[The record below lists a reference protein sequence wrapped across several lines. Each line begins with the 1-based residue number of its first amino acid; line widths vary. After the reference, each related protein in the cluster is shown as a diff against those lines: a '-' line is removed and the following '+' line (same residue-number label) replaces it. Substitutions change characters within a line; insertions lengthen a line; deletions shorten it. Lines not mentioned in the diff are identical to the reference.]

1 MSTTVLSKWVWVA
14 VLAFVLAP
22 AAGAGELDREKLD
35 KQLRKHE
42 AKRTKMYKD
51 TEGVP
56 TIGVGFNLKRPD
68 AKEKIEKLGLNFD
81 KVLAGEQELSDKQID
96 QLLKDDIDAAIA
108 DCKKVFPNF
117 AGLSDVRQRVLVDMM
132 FNLGKPRLEKFKK
145 MIANVNKG
153 DFAKAADEMKDS
165 KWYTQVKKRGRV
177 LEQMM
182 RTDSDPR

>member
-1 MSTTVLSKWVWVA
+1 MS
-14 VLAFVLAP
+14 
-22 AAGAGELDREKLD
+22 
-35 KQLRKHE
+35 KQ
-42 AKRTKMYKD
+42 
-51 TEGVP
+51 
-56 TIGVGFNLKRPD
+56 
-68 AKEKIEKLGLNFD
+68 
-81 KVLAGEQELSDKQID
+81 
-96 QLLKDDIDAAIA
+96 
-108 DCKKVFPNF
+108 FPNF